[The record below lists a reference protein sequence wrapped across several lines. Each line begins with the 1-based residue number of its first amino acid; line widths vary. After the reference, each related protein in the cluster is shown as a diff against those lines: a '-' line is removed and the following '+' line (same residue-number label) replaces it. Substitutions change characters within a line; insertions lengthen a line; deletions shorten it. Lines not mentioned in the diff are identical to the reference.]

1 MARYN
6 KYTDELGKDEKEY
19 KDEEERVENE
29 SIVSITLNDIAA
41 AYNNTD
47 YVSDNDRES
56 VMRTL
61 DDDEVMLAAITME
74 VKIKKFLVEKHK
86 ERISRWRNG
95 E

>member
-1 MARYN
+1 MSWE
-6 KYTDELGKDEKEY
+6 KTKKEY

>member
-6 KYTDELGKDEKEY
+6 KYTDELGKDKKEY